1 MVGLFLP
8 LQTAHTCVQVEDGI
22 GVVQTLINTKL
33 IVACQETLDW
43 LQSEDIHQRVSCYTR
58 SPHLPIGTLDVRG
71 VQLVVSDSGLLRN
84 LLGVHNRPEPLHI
97 RIIILAQPHIPSATL
112 RVGQGEVMQLHTLH
126 DEIRKPILLN
136 LLTLILS
143 QIEPLQRR
151 GVQRETLCGNPIQDH
166 AVAIVRQLL
175 HTCLVVPDGED
186 QILSCLRIN
195 AF

>member
-1 MVGLFLP
+1 
-8 LQTAHTCVQVEDGI
+8 
-22 GVVQTLINTKL
+22 
-33 IVACQETLDW
+33 
-43 LQSEDIHQRVSCYTR
+43 
-58 SPHLPIGTLDVRG
+58 
-71 VQLVVSDSGLLRN
+71 
-84 LLGVHNRPEPLHI
+84 
-97 RIIILAQPHIPSATL
+97 
-112 RVGQGEVMQLHTLH
+112 MQLHTLH

-175 HTCLVVPDGED
+175 HPCLVVPDGED